1 MDAEISH
8 TCIDVHI
15 VNMDK
20 YIYIINAQLTHTIYT
35 YIHSANGMCDCYI
48 YVGAVPCQAWGR
60 ILAPMG
66 KDYDNTLPLLEHL
79 IMVYK
84 LTTCNI

>member
-1 MDAEISH
+1 
-8 TCIDVHI
+8 
-15 VNMDK
+15 
-20 YIYIINAQLTHTIYT
+20 
-35 YIHSANGMCDCYI
+35 MCDCYV

-79 IMVYK
+79 IMVYE
-84 LTTCNI
+84 LTTCNT